1 MPVLDLVLSATTVQ
15 IKQSPACRLAETS
28 PRKKDVINSALYQ
41 PLEKEREQQPPPQ
54 LEPPVSAFMEMTTE
68 EERRRSDTGCCCC
81 GCCWLDCSWCC
92 RCPWW

>member
-1 MPVLDLVLSATTVQ
+1 MPVLDLVLSVTTVQ

-28 PRKKDVINSALYQ
+28 PRKKDVVNSALYQ

-68 EERRRSDTGCCCC
+68 EERRRSDTGCCFCACC
-81 GCCWLDCSWCC
+81 
-92 RCPWW
+92 